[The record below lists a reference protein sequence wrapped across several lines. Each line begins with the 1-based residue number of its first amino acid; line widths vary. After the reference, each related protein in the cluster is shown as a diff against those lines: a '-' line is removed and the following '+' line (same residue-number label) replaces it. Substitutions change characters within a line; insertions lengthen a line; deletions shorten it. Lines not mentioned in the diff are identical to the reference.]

1 MVPARTSPAGLRRFY
16 SQNLVKVITA
26 RCEGFYF
33 PFGLQSPLCSWDG
46 HGCGGRTRTCDHQLM
61 RLVSYHCYTPQ
72 YGWETGLEPVTSCLT
87 GKRSTLLSYS
97 PLFFCLSNT
106 SNTSSGKTIPAST
119 SLWQFEQ
126 SNTHLSNSAFTV
138 SQLLVSPDPIPN
150 SLLDGST

>member
-1 MVPARTSPAGLRRFY
+1 MAG
-16 SQNLVKVITA
+16 
-26 RCEGFYF
+26 
-33 PFGLQSPLCSWDG
+33 
-46 HGCGGRTRTCDHQLM
+46 
-61 RLVSYHCYTPQ
+61 
-72 YGWETGLEPVTSCLT
+72 ETGLEPVTSCLT

-106 SNTSSGKTIPAST
+106 SNTSSGETIPAST

-150 SLLDGST
+150 SLLDGSTWWNSNADSHLSYPHIPHFPPLYSMALCFITFLRFLTALESCYFRLWCLSVTSNSIFLVLCLPNGEHSKQ